1 MVLQVRSTHTW
12 TSLSPWAGLTLQD
25 LHQLGERPACV
36 LRYPAPVSR
45 ALRISQVGLRGI
57 VGPGLTATH
66 VLEFSAAFAAFLSEP
81 GPVVL
86 ARDPRASGAMIREGV
101 VATLLASGRDVVDLG
116 ITSTPVVQH
125 AIQRMRAAGG
135 VSIGA
140 SHNDM
145 SWNAL
150 KFFGPHGRY
159 LSSAEADEL
168 LDFYHLRRTAFV
180 EWHALGQLGE
190 DPTALDAYLDDLAGA
205 FDFDALRRF
214 RVVVDCCNG
223 TSGPI
228 LRRLNERHGFEFVLI
243 NEPVEGVSIAH
254 EPATTGRHVRLQLA
268 PLVQP
273 LGADAGFLFDLDSD
287 RVAIADGRGRAL
299 SEELVLPLVAD
310 LLLPRS
316 TGRLVITNLST
327 TALVEDVAAR
337 HGGRVVRVA
346 VGRQAATDAIAG
358 YRAGQVAVAGEG
370 WGAVMMPRFGF
381 VYDGIASM
389 LAVLTLMHERQRPL
403 AELVDEYPKLC
414 ILKGEVPLSP
424 ARIPLVLARLRDRYT
439 SGPDAGIANVI
450 DGVRVEWPDRW
461 LHVRVSQTEPIVRVI
476 CEQRGEPPQALF
488 EALLDEVR
496 RG

>member
-1 MVLQVRSTHTW
+1 VT
-12 TSLSPWAGLTLQD
+12 
-25 LHQLGERPACV
+25 
-36 LRYPAPVSR
+36 R

-101 VATLLASGRDVVDLG
+101 VATLLASGRDVIDLG
-116 ITSTPVVQH
+116 VTSTPVVQH
-125 AIQRMRAAGG
+125 ALQRMKAAGG

-140 SHNDM
+140 SHNGT

-150 KFFGPHGRY
+150 KCFGPHGRY

-180 EWHALGQLGE
+180 EWHALGQLRE
-190 DPTALDAYLDDLAGA
+190 DPTALDAYLDDLAHA
-205 FDFDALRRF
+205 FDFDTLRRF
-214 RVVVDCCNG
+214 RIVVDCCNG

-228 LRRLNERHGFEFVLI
+228 LRRMNDRHGFGFVLI

-254 EPATTGRHVRLQLA
+254 EPATTARHVKLQLA
-268 PLVQP
+268 PLVVP

-310 LLLPRS
+310 LLLPRGPG
-316 TGRLVITNLST
+316 TLVITNLST
-327 TALVEDVAAR
+327 TALVEEVAAR
-337 HGGRVVRVA
+337 HGGRVVRVP

-358 YRAGQVAVAGEG
+358 YRPDQVAVAGEG

-381 VYDGIASM
+381 VYDGIAAM

-403 AELVDEYPKLC
+403 ADLVDDYPRMY
-414 ILKGEVPLSP
+414 ILKGEVPLAP
-424 ARIPLVLARLRDRYT
+424 AHVPAVLSRLRERYT
-439 SGPDAGIANVI
+439 SGPDAGAANLA
-450 DGVRVEWPDRW
+450 DGLRVEWPGKW

-488 EALLDEVR
+488 ESLLDEVR